1 MSRTSV
7 LPAGAGRL
15 LAFAALVLIIGASF
29 TLVEPR
35 FLSTQNIAAVTRHM
49 AANGLAALGLTL
61 VVIVRKFDL
70 SFAGTACLS
79 AMTIGFMIA
88 GGHDLWLCIL
98 VGVLVAIVVG
108 AFNGIAISYFG
119 LPDIVTTIA
128 TGSIAGGL
136 AFLYSRGRTIFQNF
150 VNSGI
155 LDLNDARI
163 MGYSVSFFFL
173 IALYAAAW
181 VFMHRTR
188 YGASF
193 YATGENPVSAYFS
206 GVPTKLY
213 TMLAFVICAATSVFA
228 VVLILAESGT
238 ADTNEGA
245 NLLMPAYAGVFLGAA
260 LLGGTSILATLAGT
274 FLITMLLD
282 GFSLLGVPYYYS
294 DGVVSTILLAGVV
307 LFDARVRQL
316 FTDFVSFAKP
326 SAQAAAQ
333 VRETRP

>member
-1 MSRTSV
+1 MPKHGIV
-7 LPAGAGRL
+7 PAGTVRF
-15 LAFAALVLIIGASF
+15 LAFAALVFIIGAAF
-29 TLVEPR
+29 TAVEPR
-35 FLSTQNIAAVTRHM
+35 FLSTQNISAVTRHM

-70 SFAGTACLS
+70 SFAGTACFS

-88 GGHDLWLCIL
+88 GGHDLWLCIMA
-98 VGVLVAIVVG
+98 GVLAAAIVG

-136 AFLYSRGRTIFQNF
+136 AFLYSQGRTIFRNF
-150 VNSGI
+150 VTSGI
-155 LDLNDARI
+155 LDLNDARLF
-163 MGYSVSFFFL
+163 GYSASFFFL
-173 IALYAAAW
+173 IALYAVAW

-193 YATGENPVSAYFS
+193 HATGENPVSAYFS
-206 GVPTKLY
+206 GVPTRTY
-213 TMLAFVICAATSVFA
+213 TMMAFIICAITSVFA

-238 ADTNEGA
+238 ADTNKGA
-245 NLLMPAYAGVFLGAA
+245 TLLMPAYAGVFLGAA
-260 LLGGTSILATLAGT
+260 LLGGTSVLATLAGT
-274 FLITMLLD
+274 LLITMLLD

-294 DGVVSTILLAGVV
+294 DGVVSAILLTGVV

-316 FTDFVSFAKP
+316 FSDLASFIQP
-326 SAQAAAQ
+326 VTSASEK
-333 VRETRP
+333 RS

>member
-1 MSRTSV
+1 MPKHGIV
-7 LPAGAGRL
+7 PAGTVRF
-15 LAFAALVLIIGASF
+15 LAFAALVFIIGAAF
-29 TLVEPR
+29 TAVEPR
-35 FLSTQNIAAVTRHM
+35 FLSTQNISAVARHM

-70 SFAGTACLS
+70 SFAGTACFS

-88 GGHDLWLCIL
+88 GGHDLWLCIMA
-98 VGVLVAIVVG
+98 GVLAAAVVG

-136 AFLYSRGRTIFQNF
+136 AFLYSQGRTIFRNF
-150 VNSGI
+150 VTSGI
-155 LDLNDARI
+155 LDLNDARLF
-163 MGYSVSFFFL
+163 GYSASFFFL
-173 IALYAAAW
+173 IALYAVAW

-193 YATGENPVSAYFS
+193 HATGENPVSAYFS
-206 GVPTKLY
+206 GVPTRTY
-213 TMLAFVICAATSVFA
+213 TMMAFIICAITSVFA

-238 ADTNEGA
+238 ADTNKGA
-245 NLLMPAYAGVFLGAA
+245 TLLMPAYAGVFLGAA
-260 LLGGTSILATLAGT
+260 LLGGTSVLATLAGT
-274 FLITMLLD
+274 LLITMLLD

-294 DGVVSTILLAGVV
+294 DGVVSAILLTGVV

-316 FTDFVSFAKP
+316 FSDLASFIQP
-326 SAQAAAQ
+326 VTSASEK
-333 VRETRP
+333 RS

>member
-1 MSRTSV
+1 MPKHGIV
-7 LPAGAGRL
+7 PAGTARFM
-15 LAFAALVLIIGASF
+15 AFAALVFIIGAAF
-29 TLVEPR
+29 TVVEPR
-35 FLSTQNIAAVTRHM
+35 FLSTQNISAVTRHM

-70 SFAGTACLS
+70 SFAGTAGFS

-88 GGHDLWLCIL
+88 GGHDLWLCIMA
-98 VGVLVAIVVG
+98 GVLAAAVVG

-150 VNSGI
+150 VTSGI
-155 LDLNDARI
+155 LDLNDARLF
-163 MGYSVSFFFL
+163 GYSVSFFFL
-173 IALYAAAW
+173 IALYAVAW

-206 GVPTKLY
+206 GVPVRTY
-213 TMLAFVICAATSVFA
+213 TMMAFVICAITSVLA

-238 ADTNEGA
+238 ADTNKGA
-245 NLLMPAYAGVFLGAA
+245 TLLMPAYAGVFLGAA
-260 LLGGTSILATLAGT
+260 LLGGTSVLATLAGT

-294 DGVVSTILLAGVV
+294 DGVVSAILLTGVV

-316 FTDFVSFAKP
+316 FSDLASFIQPVTSDSEKR
-326 SAQAAAQ
+326 S
-333 VRETRP
+333 

>member
-1 MSRTSV
+1 MSRDSI
-7 LPAGAGRL
+7 LPPGLGRS
-15 LAFAALVLIIGASF
+15 LAFVALVVLIGAAF
-29 TLVEPR
+29 TAVEPR

-49 AANGLAALGLTL
+49 AANGLAALGLTF

-70 SFAGTACLS
+70 SFAGTACLA
-79 AMTIGFMIA
+79 AMTIGFLIA
-88 GGHDLWLCIL
+88 GGYDLWFCIL
-98 VGVLVAIVVG
+98 VGVLAAVVVG

-150 VNSGI
+150 VTSGI

-163 MGYSVSFFFL
+163 LGYGVSFFFL
-173 IALYAAAW
+173 IALYAVAW

-206 GVPTKLY
+206 GVPTKFY
-213 TMLAFVICAATSVFA
+213 TMLAFIICAATSALA

-260 LLGGTSILATLAGT
+260 LLGGTSVLATLAGT

-294 DGVVSTILLAGVV
+294 DGVVSLILLAGVV

-316 FTDFVSFAKP
+316 LADLVSFVRP
-326 SAQAAAQ
+326 LAQ
-333 VRETRP
+333 VRENRT

>member
-1 MSRTSV
+1 MLKLGIV
-7 LPAGAGRL
+7 PAGTVRF
-15 LAFAALVLIIGASF
+15 LAFAALVFVIGAAF
-29 TLVEPR
+29 TAVEPR
-35 FLSTQNIAAVTRHM
+35 FLSTQNISAVTRHM

-70 SFAGTACLS
+70 SFAGTACFA

-88 GGHDLWLCIL
+88 GGHELWLCIL
-98 VGVLVAIVVG
+98 VGVMAAAIVG
-108 AFNGIAISYFG
+108 AFNGMAISYFG

-136 AFLYSRGRTIFQNF
+136 AFLYSNGRTIFQNF
-150 VNSGI
+150 VTSGI
-155 LDLNDARI
+155 LDLNDARLF
-163 MGYSVSFFFL
+163 GYSVSFYFL
-173 IALYAAAW
+173 IALYAVAW

-193 YATGENPVSAYFS
+193 YATGENPVAAYFS
-206 GVPTKLY
+206 GVPVRAY
-213 TMLAFVICAATSVFA
+213 TMMAFVICAVTSVFA

-238 ADTNEGA
+238 ADTNKGA
-245 NLLMPAYAGVFLGAA
+245 TLLMPAYAGVFLGAA
-260 LLGGTSILATLAGT
+260 LLGGTSVLATLAGT

-294 DGVVSTILLAGVV
+294 DGVVSAILLAGVV

-316 FTDFVSFAKP
+316 FSDLASFIQP
-326 SAQAAAQ
+326 VTSASEK
-333 VRETRP
+333 RS

>member
-1 MSRTSV
+1 MRKHGIV
-7 LPAGAGRL
+7 PAGTVRF
-15 LAFAALVLIIGASF
+15 LAFAALVFIIGAAF
-29 TLVEPR
+29 TAVEPR
-35 FLSTQNIAAVTRHM
+35 FLSTQNISAITRHM

-70 SFAGTACLS
+70 SFAGTACFS

-88 GGHDLWLCIL
+88 GGHDLWLCIMT
-98 VGVLVAIVVG
+98 GVLAAAVVG

-136 AFLYSRGRTIFQNF
+136 AFLYSQGRTIFRNF
-150 VNSGI
+150 VTSGI
-155 LDLNDARI
+155 LDLNDARLF
-163 MGYSVSFFFL
+163 GYSASFFFL
-173 IALYAAAW
+173 IALYAVAW

-193 YATGENPVSAYFS
+193 HATGENPVSAYFS
-206 GVPTKLY
+206 GVPVRTY
-213 TMLAFVICAATSVFA
+213 TMMAFIICAITSVFA

-238 ADTNEGA
+238 ADTNKGA
-245 NLLMPAYAGVFLGAA
+245 TLLMPAYAGVFLGAA
-260 LLGGTSILATLAGT
+260 LLGGTSVLATLAGT
-274 FLITMLLD
+274 LLITMLLD

-294 DGVVSTILLAGVV
+294 DGVVSAILLTGVV

-316 FTDFVSFAKP
+316 FSDLASFIQP
-326 SAQAAAQ
+326 VTSASEK
-333 VRETRP
+333 RS

>member
-1 MSRTSV
+1 
-7 LPAGAGRL
+7 
-15 LAFAALVLIIGASF
+15 
-29 TLVEPR
+29 
-35 FLSTQNIAAVTRHM
+35 M

-70 SFAGTACLS
+70 SFAGTACFS

-88 GGHDLWLCIL
+88 GGHDLWLCIMT
-98 VGVLVAIVVG
+98 GVLAAAVVG

-136 AFLYSRGRTIFQNF
+136 AFLYSQGRTIFRNF
-150 VNSGI
+150 VTSGI
-155 LDLNDARI
+155 LDLNDARLF
-163 MGYSVSFFFL
+163 GYSASFFFL
-173 IALYAAAW
+173 IALYAVAW

-193 YATGENPVSAYFS
+193 HATGENPVSAYFS
-206 GVPTKLY
+206 GVPVRTY
-213 TMLAFVICAATSVFA
+213 TMMAFIICAITSVFA

-238 ADTNEGA
+238 ADTNKGA
-245 NLLMPAYAGVFLGAA
+245 TLLMPAYAGVFLGAA
-260 LLGGTSILATLAGT
+260 LLGGTSVLATLAGT
-274 FLITMLLD
+274 LLITMLLD

-294 DGVVSTILLAGVV
+294 DGVVSAILLTGVV

-316 FTDFVSFAKP
+316 FSDLASFIQP
-326 SAQAAAQ
+326 VTSASEK
-333 VRETRP
+333 RS